1 MWKHLVTLA
10 VSAGIIAGGVLLYQ
24 NRTRLF
30 RPNFAKAGG
39 TRLVCEVDGD
49 PPSGGIDDVVKVLQR
64 RFDPNGSTG
73 IDVTASGDREVEI
86 TIPRGDKHK
95 DRVEQIKRLLER
107 TGRLEFRVFA
117 RSHEDG
123 KAFHAADE
131 RLKRPDAKAMNP
143 PPPPK
148 ARDGSA
154 RFTSQMPGEP
164 EFTYGWARLGT
175 SEVRN
180 LRLDDAALR
189 RDNPIDLASVTSS
202 IAKGNP
208 FYPSGAPEL
217 LVAARKPDEKADPV
231 IYVLTRQEPESDAIT
246 GEMIDRAT
254 VSREYGS
261 RYQMTIRLNREAGQ
275 KMFALTTR
283 NVVAGHHPEGSR
295 KLAVMLDGEVLVAV
309 PLTRSLIAEIS
320 VYGEFGLADA
330 EDFAMLIRGGT
341 LPAKLKLTREEEVEP
356 R

>member
-10 VSAGIIAGGVLLYQ
+10 VSAGIITGGVLLYQ

-39 TRLVCEVDGD
+39 TRLVCEIDGD
-49 PPSGGIDDVVKVLQR
+49 PPSGGVEDVVKVLQR

-73 IDVTASGDREVEI
+73 IDVAANGDREVEI

-95 DRVEQIKRLLER
+95 DRVEQVKRLLER

-117 RSHEDG
+117 RSNEDG

-131 RLKRPDAKAMNP
+131 RLKRPGAKAMNP

-148 ARDGSA
+148 ARDGSS
-154 RFTSQMPGEP
+154 RFASQMPGEP

-175 SEVRN
+175 NEVRAMM
-180 LRLDDAALR
+180 LDEPSMRRSLPMDLPRLAAA
-189 RDNPIDLASVTSS
+189 IET
-202 IAKGNP
+202 GQP
-208 FYPSGAPEL
+208 FYPSSAPEL
-217 LVAARKPDEKADPV
+217 LIAVRKPDEKADPAY
-231 IYVLTRQEPESDAIT
+231 YVLTRTEPESDAIT

-254 VSREYGS
+254 VSRQYGS

-275 KMFALTTR
+275 QLFALTTR
-283 NVVAGHHPEGSR
+283 NIAAGHDPEGRR
-295 KLAVMLDGEVLVAV
+295 KLGVMLDGEVLAAV
-309 PLTRSLIAEIS
+309 PLTRPLIAEIS
-320 VYGEFGLADA
+320 VYGESGLADA

-356 R
+356 Q